1 MTKPTHRPRG
11 RPRVHPLPDP
21 DEPRRGR
28 GRPRKDGSPAQ
39 AVLSRAISRGPVV
52 AEIEALQVELAGDG
66 YVVPAEAWLFR
77 DWLREQAERDLF
89 FFAKWIFYQEPE
101 RRAKLGAIHRELC
114 RFVTDYSTTRRK
126 LALMP
131 MGHLKT
137 SHCSQA
143 LPLHV
148 LIQKPE
154 TNIYF
159 PGVWGCD
166 VRILLGNESEDKCRE
181 NLSVVKGHLE
191 TNIWI
196 AWLWPHICWE
206 NPRTDSPRWTELQIT
221 VPRNLKLPE
230 PTVTAVGALTGIV
243 GRHYD
248 LEILDDIAG
257 TKAGNSWEVM
267 AKVKKF
273 KKTARSRLNSQTMS
287 IEIGIGTHQSA
298 DDVYVTWQTDPSVDT
313 MIRSIEEE
321 AIDAAG
327 NKVMVPL

>member
-159 PGVWGCD
+159 PGVWG
-166 VRILLGNESEDKCRE
+166 
-181 NLSVVKGHLE
+181 
-191 TNIWI
+191 
-196 AWLWPHICWE
+196 
-206 NPRTDSPRWTELQIT
+206 
-221 VPRNLKLPE
+221 
-230 PTVTAVGALTGIV
+230 
-243 GRHYD
+243 
-248 LEILDDIAG
+248 
-257 TKAGNSWEVM
+257 
-267 AKVKKF
+267 
-273 KKTARSRLNSQTMS
+273 
-287 IEIGIGTHQSA
+287 
-298 DDVYVTWQTDPSVDT
+298 
-313 MIRSIEEE
+313 
-321 AIDAAG
+321 
-327 NKVMVPL
+327 